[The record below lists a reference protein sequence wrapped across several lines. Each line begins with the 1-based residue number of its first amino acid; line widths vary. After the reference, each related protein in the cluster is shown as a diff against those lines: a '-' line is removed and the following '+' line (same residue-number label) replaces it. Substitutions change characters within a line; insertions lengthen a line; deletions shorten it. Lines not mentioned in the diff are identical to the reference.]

1 MSSEN
6 LGAVC
11 GGLHLLRIIPEQQ
24 AGLARLISDTR
35 MIVEGSVT
43 SNIREKREEVMWHKC
58 GLYAKVFLLD
68 GDEIHKH
75 CSSHRIMMET
85 EQSVVWGY
93 KGFILE

>member
-11 GGLHLLRIIPEQQ
+11 GGLHLLRIIPNQL
-24 AGLARLISDTR
+24 AGLERLTSDTR
-35 MIVEGSVT
+35 KIMEGSVT
-43 SNIREKREEVMWHKC
+43 SNIREKTEEVAVMWLKC

-75 CSSHRIMMET
+75 
-85 EQSVVWGY
+85 
-93 KGFILE
+93 

>member
-11 GGLHLLRIIPEQQ
+11 GGLHLLRIIRIPNQL
-24 AGLARLISDTR
+24 AGLERLTSDTR
-35 MIVEGSVT
+35 KIMEGSVT
-43 SNIREKREEVMWHKC
+43 SNIREKTEEVAVMWLKC

-75 CSSHRIMMET
+75 
-85 EQSVVWGY
+85 
-93 KGFILE
+93 